1 MIQLDLTIVF
11 WGEGEVF
18 VVISAFKSVT
28 SKVDMVTSIF
38 FNIFVQDR
46 RRIIED
52 CFLLS
57 GIFIVGKIKGG
68 RNSRA
73 SRGLRDNEEMLRI
86 YKA

>member
-1 MIQLDLTIVF
+1 ML
-11 WGEGEVF
+11 
-18 VVISAFKSVT
+18 SR
-28 SKVDMVTSIF
+28 VDKVTSIF

-46 RRIIED
+46 RRIKED

>member
-1 MIQLDLTIVF
+1 ML
-11 WGEGEVF
+11 
-18 VVISAFKSVT
+18 SR
-28 SKVDMVTSIF
+28 VDKVTSIF
-38 FNIFVQDR
+38 FNIFVPDR
-46 RRIIED
+46 RRIKED